1 MKTAEP
7 EGKCSLARILW
18 YWGPVIVYAA
28 AIFHFSS
35 LSHPEE
41 ELPEILIKEVSDKA
55 LHLVEYGILGALC
68 YRAFRWAAGPA
79 VVKQALI
86 LAIGAAS
93 LYGFSDE
100 VHQSFVP
107 TREASLLDW
116 VADTVGA
123 AIGSAVVGIRAKRS
137 FRAPCQ
143 GGLPGSLEE

>member
-1 MKTAEP
+1 MTEP
-7 EGKCSLARILW
+7 GGTRSFARVLW
-18 YWGPVIVYAA
+18 YWGPVVLYAA

-41 ELPEILIKEVSDKA
+41 ELPELLIQQVSDKV

-79 VVKQALI
+79 AVKQALM

-93 LYGFSDE
+93 LYGLSDE
-100 VHQSFVP
+100 AHQSFVP
-107 TREASLLDW
+107 TREASWLDW

-123 AIGSAVVGIRAKRS
+123 VAGAIGWDRIARS
-137 FRAPCQ
+137 
-143 GGLPGSLEE
+143 